1 MTVLVSA
8 ASKHGATAEIASA
21 LAEGIT
27 RRGVIAEVR
36 DPAEVADV
44 TGYDAVVLGSAV
56 YMGHWLGEA
65 KELVSRVGADLRDRP
80 VWLFSSGPIG
90 EPLKPEEEAVDV
102 AGQVEQTGAVEHR
115 TFAGRLDRSSLGFGE
130 RAVVRALRAPE
141 GDFRDW
147 AAIDAWAET
156 IASSLSASRTGA

>member
-8 ASKHGATAEIASA
+8 ASKHGATTEIASA

-27 RRGVIAEVR
+27 RRGVVAEVR
-36 DPAEVADV
+36 DPAEVAGV

-56 YMGHWLGEA
+56 SMGHWLGEA

-90 EPLKPEEEAVDV
+90 EPPKPEEEAVDV
-102 AGQVEQTGAVEHR
+102 
-115 TFAGRLDRSSLGFGE
+115 
-130 RAVVRALRAPE
+130 
-141 GDFRDW
+141 
-147 AAIDAWAET
+147 WAET

>member
-21 LAEGIT
+21 LAEGLT
-27 RRGVIAEVR
+27 RRGVPAEVR
-36 DPAEVADV
+36 APAEVSDV
-44 TGYDAVVLGSAV
+44 AGYDAVVLGSAV

-65 KELVSRVGADLRDRP
+65 KDVVSRSAADLRDRP

-90 EPLKPEEEAVDV
+90 EPLKPEEDAVDV
-102 AGQVEQTGAVEHR
+102 AEQVEQTGAVEHR
-115 TFAGRLDRSSLGFGE
+115 TFAGRLDRSLLGFGE
-130 RAVVRALRAPE
+130 RALVRALRAPE

-147 AAIDAWAET
+147 AALDAWAES
-156 IASSLSASRTGA
+156 IASHVRAARTDA